1 MRLVDGRCLNPVG
14 PDGFARLAGAGAR
27 PGCGPRVE
35 TLSVRSRAAR
45 AGTITERMNDPCQWR
60 RAELVAWRNQLGWSL
75 YEAARQLGISR
86 RAYVYLE
93 AGLTSR
99 VPRVTE
105 LACAELGRR
114 HGSPIRRAG

>member
-1 MRLVDGRCLNPVG
+1 MTIARGKGRHFNRKDAIHANDG
-14 PDGFARLAGAGAR
+14 
-27 PGCGPRVE
+27 
-35 TLSVRSRAAR
+35 
-45 AGTITERMNDPCQWR
+45 
-60 RAELVAWRNQLGWSL
+60 AELVAWRNQLGWSL